1 MRILIASSTEEFYR
15 LSAWQIARQIMER
28 PASVVGFATGR
39 TTTGIHAALA
49 EIYQQYPFDTSC
61 MTAFGMDE
69 ITGVPRD
76 YFGACYDML
85 LKQVVDPL
93 NIPMENYLMP
103 PTCAPDLEAECGK
116 FIHALEARGGIDFQ
130 ELGIGENGHMGF
142 NQPGT
147 PFDST
152 AMLGEMDERLNKRI
166 HEETGI
172 PMEEHLGG
180 ITLGIKDIMQA
191 RRIMLCANGR
201 NKTDIVEAALF
212 GPVTTLV
219 PTSILQLHPNVDVIL
234 DPEAGEKVKKHLR

>member
-1 MRILIASSTEEFYR
+1 MRILIAPSLEEFYR
-15 LSAWQIARQIMER
+15 LSAWSIAQQIIQR
-28 PASVVGFATGR
+28 PASVIGLATGR

-49 EIYQQYPFDTSC
+49 DIYETYRFDTSC
-61 MTAFGMDE
+61 TTVFGMDE
-69 ITGVPRD
+69 ITGVPRT

-85 LKQVVDPL
+85 LHQVVEPL
-93 NIPMENYLMP
+93 HIPLDNYLMP
-103 PTCAPDLEAECGK
+103 PTYASDWQAECIK
-116 FIHALEARGGIDFQ
+116 FGQAIAARGGIDFQ

-152 AMLGEMDERLNKRI
+152 VMLGEMDDRLNRRI
-166 HEETGI
+166 HQETGI
-172 PMEEHLGG
+172 PMDEHLGG

-191 RRIMLCANGR
+191 RHIMLCANGS

-212 GPVTTLV
+212 GPVTTSI

-234 DPEAGEKVKKHLR
+234 DPEAGKKVKNRL